1 MLQNS
6 DSQMLISFQKK
17 KQILIHKVWV
27 GAFLA
32 SSRVM
37 LLLLV
42 QGPHKT
48 ARLRE
53 GYDQFSALGFE

>member
-1 MLQNS
+1 
-6 DSQMLISFQKK
+6 MLISFQKK
-17 KQILIHKVWV
+17 KQILIHMVWV